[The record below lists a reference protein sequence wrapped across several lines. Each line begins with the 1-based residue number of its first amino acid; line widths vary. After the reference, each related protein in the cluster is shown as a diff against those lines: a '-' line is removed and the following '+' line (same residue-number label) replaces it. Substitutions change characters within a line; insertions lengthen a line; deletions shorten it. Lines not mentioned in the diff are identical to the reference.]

1 MAHAMSSEMQEC
13 IRNCIDCTRACRET
27 LAYCL
32 SKGGKHVAES
42 HIRLLMDCAEACDMS
57 ASMMLRGSEFHA
69 RHCALCAEICKA
81 CEESCEEF
89 AGDATMKACEDA
101 CRGASSRA
109 GAWGKT
115 PRHSAWS
122 SSVLPMWC

>member
-1 MAHAMSSEMQEC
+1 MLHAISSEMQAC
-13 IRNCIDCTRACRET
+13 IRDCTDCAHACWET
-27 LAYCL
+27 LAYCI
-32 SKGGKHVAES
+32 SQGGKYVAEA
-42 HIRLLMDCAEACDMS
+42 HIRLLIDCIEACDMS

-101 CRGASSRA
+101 CRRCFESCRRMGQGARA
-109 GAWGKT
+109 E
-115 PRHSAWS
+115 SAS
-122 SSVLPMWC
+122 TTGLHA

>member
-1 MAHAMSSEMQEC
+1 VLSFDLPA
-13 IRNCIDCTRACRET
+13 TPACRET

-32 SKGGKHVAES
+32 SKGGKHAAEP

-81 CEESCEEF
+81 CE
-89 AGDATMKACEDA
+89 DA
-101 CRGASSRA
+101 CRRCFESCQRMGQGARA
-109 GAWGKT
+109 GAESTTGL
-115 PRHSAWS
+115 HA
-122 SSVLPMWC
+122 

>member
-1 MAHAMSSEMQEC
+1 MAHAISPEMQDC

-101 CRGASSRA
+101 CRRCFESCRRMEQDARA
-109 GAWGKT
+109 AAE
-115 PRHSAWS
+115 SATG
-122 SSVLPMWC
+122 LHA